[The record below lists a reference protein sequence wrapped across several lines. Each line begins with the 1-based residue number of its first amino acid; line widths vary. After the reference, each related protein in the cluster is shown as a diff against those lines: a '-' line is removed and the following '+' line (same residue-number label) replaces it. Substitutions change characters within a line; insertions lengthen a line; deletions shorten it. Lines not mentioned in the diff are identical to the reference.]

1 MDTVAQAAPFSA
13 DSGESITNA
22 TVAVKATDTI
32 CTVQE
37 QIGAHY
43 VGGSVEIGGVE
54 RRIIWVSTSG
64 LEDNHG
70 AWGTVGPLTTDFSKL
85 FSRSYHT
92 DIHSSSLFF

>member
-37 QIGAHY
+37 QIG
-43 VGGSVEIGGVE
+43 
-54 RRIIWVSTSG
+54 
-64 LEDNHG
+64 
-70 AWGTVGPLTTDFSKL
+70 
-85 FSRSYHT
+85 
-92 DIHSSSLFF
+92 